1 MGVRKMCP
9 SSNLQHFLGDKISN
23 WCTSVSP
30 AYCISITAWECDQ
43 QNGFEKFQNFL
54 TISRYNHKIYCEI
67 YLYIFQ
73 KQTLFPF
80 FTSHVLLLYNTRVF
94 HMQLYVLVEHFS
106 RFRRVWMNDTSD
118 RPFQTLKHTY
128 GCRGMSVHPQNL
140 WHLFELLFPK
150 SSATEWLPCYVL
162 LSAPRMNFGFFL
174 ELAVYPIRKPSFI
187 TVNIWSP
194 LCRSSKHVL
203 LQAACIFLVLSL
215 QILYRIFCFFP
226 FSGNYYSLSFRVF
239 RMNR

>member
-1 MGVRKMCP
+1 M
-9 SSNLQHFLGDKISN
+9 D
-23 WCTSVSP
+23 SP
-30 AYCISITAWECDQ
+30 
-43 QNGFEKFQNFL
+43 
-54 TISRYNHKIYCEI
+54 
-67 YLYIFQ
+67 
-73 KQTLFPF
+73 
-80 FTSHVLLLYNTRVF
+80 
-94 HMQLYVLVEHFS
+94 
-106 RFRRVWMNDTSD
+106 
-118 RPFQTLKHTY
+118 TY

-215 QILYRIFCFFP
+215 QILYRIFCFFSLLRQLLQP
-226 FSGNYYSLSFRVF
+226 FIPSVQNESIVRNVTFPSRFFSFGLNKFHHFYRVSQNVYALTLV
-239 RMNR
+239 RI